1 MASSSGGWAIAPGAG
16 TEMTAMPG
24 VPGMPGM
31 PMGASGGRG
40 FGFAAPRYGFRP
52 TVVAHPPAAG

>member
-1 MASSSGGWAIAPGAG
+1 MA
-16 TEMTAMPG
+16 AMPG

-31 PMGASGGRG
+31 PMGAAGGRG